1 MQRVAMLL
9 WRVTW
14 LRYVGAS
21 AISLGIDLAIFI
33 ASRAGGTGAAAAAA
47 LGYSAGILAH
57 WLLSSRLVFAS
68 ARRGGSDRVR
78 QQGLF
83 VLSAI
88 VGLLLTVAIV
98 GLASVVGVPALAAKL
113 VAVAVSFQATYLL
126 RARIV
131 FA

>member
-1 MQRVAMLL
+1 MGVARLL

-21 AISLGIDLAIFI
+21 AIALGIDMTVFI
-33 ASRAGGTGAAAAAA
+33 ASHAGGLRAATAAAI
-47 LGYSAGILAH
+47 GYSAGILAH
-57 WLLSSRLVFAS
+57 WLLSSRVVFARG
-68 ARRGGSDRVR
+68 RRDGTDRIR

-83 VLSAI
+83 VVSAI

-98 GLASVVGVPALAAKL
+98 GLGSVLGVPPIFAKV
-113 VAVAVSFQATYLL
+113 VAVGVSFQATYLMRSKL
-126 RARIV
+126 V